1 MTRTHPLLL
10 IPALLALGLSLVTAS
25 APPALAAGACYAD
38 YKAKRDKPYEL
49 HYGVMEVSSCDRQ
62 QAAEDA
68 RGRLAR
74 NGWTLLNIVSV
85 FDESGLAG
93 RKSDAGPYYLRF

>member
-1 MTRTHPLLL
+1 MVM
-10 IPALLALGLSLVTAS
+10 ALGLSLIAAFAV
-25 APPALAAGACYAD
+25 PATAAGACYAD

-49 HYGVMEVSSCDRQ
+49 HYGVMQVSTCDKQ
-62 QAAEDA
+62 QAADEA
-68 RGRLAR
+68 RSRLAR

-85 FDESGLAG
+85 FDDTGLAG